1 MAFEITKINGVTKEE
16 YKGNYYYTFNSY
28 ISIVAEPSSDSYT
41 ISDRHEKR
49 RVFFSDITDKLGAV
63 DIVSYVDAMATAGYY
78 RNNIS

>member
-1 MAFEITKINGVTKEE
+1 MAFEVIKINGVTKEE

-28 ISIVAEPSSDSYT
+28 ISIVAEPSSNSYT

-49 RVFFSDITDKLGAV
+49 RVLFDDITNKLGATN
-63 DIVSYVDAMATAGYY
+63 IEEYVDAMATAGYY